1 MVEKSVKNAPENTS
15 ELLSGVNIFQNDLE
29 ILPQVPL
36 GPMICDEKIDLN
48 KNELRLLSCGPKF
61 MVRDELALE
70 DFKVEMEKMVAK
82 QKYENAFNEDDLSDP
97 EADMS
102 QPAALNRQ
110 TNREPAAMKRTDSEM
125 NVSEKCGVRNEF
137 NLKWEENICNMPYNN
152 RDKVLDLGNLRATQY
167 KHNKTI
173 YLPQHEKPHVE
184 SAHEARRNE

>member
-48 KNELRLLSCGPKF
+48 KNELRLLSRGPKF

-82 QKYENAFNEDDLSDP
+82 QKYENAFNEDNLSDP

-137 NLKWEENICNMPYNN
+137 NLK
-152 RDKVLDLGNLRATQY
+152 
-167 KHNKTI
+167 
-173 YLPQHEKPHVE
+173 
-184 SAHEARRNE
+184 